1 MTNYM
6 NATQLN
12 ILKLDNKKS
21 LNSMLSIVRNANPKD
36 ISLEKKVIEIFAAS
50 LLAHGKDRNQMRQIA
65 QISKIL
71 GQSLGLG
78 MEYCNTLEQAARIY
92 DVGNVMICQE
102 VYQKDEKLSSDE
114 FEAIK
119 YHTFL
124 GRDLLKEQQLP
135 TTDLAAI
142 ISEEHHE
149 WWDGGGYPLQKKG
162 KEIDI
167 SSRIVG
173 VADTVGALFRER
185 PGRNAWAYDKIL
197 EYIKTRRSIQ
207 FDPAVVDVFL
217 INQEAI
223 HKILRIDL
231 EEVPSNWYD

>member
-1 MTNYM
+1 MDV
-6 NATQLN
+6 TQLN

-21 LNSMLSIVRNANPKD
+21 LDSMLTKVRHANSRSS
-36 ISLEKKVIEIFAAS
+36 SLEAKVIEIFSAS

-78 MEYCNTLEQAARIY
+78 IEYCNKLEQAARIY
-92 DVGNVMICQE
+92 DIGNVMVCQE

-114 FEAIK
+114 FRAIK
-119 YHTFL
+119 FHTFL
-124 GRDLLKEQQLP
+124 GRDLLKEQKLP
-135 TTDLAAI
+135 ITDLAAI

-149 WWDGGGYPLQKKG
+149 WWDGGGYPVQKKG
-162 KEIDI
+162 QEIDI
-167 SSRIVG
+167 ASRIVA

-185 PGRNAWAYDKIL
+185 PGRNAWSYDKIL
-197 EYIKTRRSIQ
+197 EYIKTRRNIQ
-207 FDPAVVDVFL
+207 FDPDVVDVFL

-223 HKILRIDL
+223 HKVLLVDM
-231 EEVPSNWYD
+231 EEAPKDWYA